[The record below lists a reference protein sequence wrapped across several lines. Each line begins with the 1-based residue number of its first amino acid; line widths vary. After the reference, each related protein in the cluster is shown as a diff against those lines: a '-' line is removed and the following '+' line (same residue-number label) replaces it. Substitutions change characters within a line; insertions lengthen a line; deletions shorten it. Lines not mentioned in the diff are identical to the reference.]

1 MAPPFRRIG
10 IAGLGLIGGSIAR
23 QLRARWPDTP
33 LIGVDAPDV
42 LDAARASEIIHEARS
57 SVRALTDVDLVVL
70 AAPVPAIVDLI
81 GELASAGFS
90 GIVTDVGSTKRRILA
105 AAEQAGLAR
114 FIGGHPMA
122 GSERGGFDQ
131 SRPDLFVGRPWF
143 IVTPANAARSDD
155 RLAVEQ
161 LVEALGGLPVHISA
175 AVHDRSLAYVSH
187 LPQLVAVA
195 LLNTAADGCS
205 ETGLEHAG
213 RGFED
218 MTRLARSPAEL
229 WQGIVDSNR
238 DYLAKAVHELI
249 ANLEPLVDAD
259 PGKLEAAFAQA
270 ASRARR

>member
-23 QLRARWPDTP
+23 QLRARWPDTT
-33 LIGVDAPDV
+33 LAGVDAPAV
-42 LDAARASEIIHEARS
+42 LDAARASDVIHEARS
-57 SVRALTDVDLVVL
+57 SVRELTDVDLVVL
-70 AAPVPAIVDLI
+70 AAPVHAIVALI
-81 GELASAGFS
+81 GELGSAGFA
-90 GIVTDVGSTKRRILA
+90 GIVTDVGSTKRDILA

-143 IVTPANAARSDD
+143 IVSPANATRSDD

-161 LVEALGGLPVHISA
+161 LVEALGGLPVHINA
-175 AVHDRSLAYVSH
+175 AVHDRTLAYVSH

-195 LLNTAADGCS
+195 LLNTAAEGCG
-205 ETGLEHAG
+205 ETFLEHAG

-238 DYLAKAVHELI
+238 DYVAKAVHELI
-249 ANLEPLVDAD
+249 ANLEPLIDRD
-259 PGKLEAAFAQA
+259 TRKLDEAFKHA
-270 ASRARR
+270 ARLAK

>member
-1 MAPPFRRIG
+1 MASPFRRIG
-10 IAGLGLIGGSIAR
+10 IAGLGLIGGSMAR
-23 QLRARWPDTP
+23 QLRTRWPDTP
-33 LIGVDAPDV
+33 LVGVDAPAV
-42 LDAARASEIIHEARS
+42 LDAARASDVIHEARS
-57 SVRALTDVDLVVL
+57 SVRALTDVDLIVL

-81 GELASAGFS
+81 GELASAGFA
-90 GIVTDVGSTKRRILA
+90 GIVTDVGSTKRQILA

-143 IVTPANAARSDD
+143 IVPPASAARSDD

-161 LVEALGGLPVHISA
+161 LVEALGGLPVHINA
-175 AVHDRSLAYVSH
+175 AVHDRTLAYVSH
-187 LPQLVAVA
+187 LPQLIAVA
-195 LLNTAADGCS
+195 LLNTAAEGCS

-238 DYLAKAVHELI
+238 DYLAKAVHELV